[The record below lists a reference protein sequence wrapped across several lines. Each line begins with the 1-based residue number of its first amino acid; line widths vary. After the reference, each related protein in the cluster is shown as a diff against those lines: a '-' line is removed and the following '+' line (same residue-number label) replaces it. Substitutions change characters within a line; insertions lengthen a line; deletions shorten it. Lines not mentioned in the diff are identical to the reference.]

1 MDTTITSRIQE
12 KEDRLSGIEDAIEDI
27 DTTAKENKMC
37 RNTPNPKHQRNSGHS
52 EKNKQKNNRFRSE

>member
-27 DTTAKENKMC
+27 DTTVRENTKC
-37 RNTPNPKHQRNSGHS
+37 S
-52 EKNKQKNNRFRSE
+52 